1 MRMAKKKI
9 LVLTDHMPWG
19 HRSIAKAIFNYLKE
33 HEKENDYEVVYAE
46 IKAETG
52 IGDDLYTFAYRYI
65 PLSNRWAA
73 KVFDIK
79 FARDLMRK
87 STIFNLPRLKKEVNK
102 INPDLIISAYFI
114 HSHSLAD
121 WRKEENKQFKLWT
134 IVADPWTINP
144 ISFVKGCDLN
154 IVYDEIGEKL
164 ALKYDIKKNEILKT
178 GWWVRPE
185 MYKKIDKKEVRKKLG
200 IKGDRPV
207 IFVGGG
213 SLGTSA
219 LPKLLPTLIFL
230 KSKVTFII
238 NTGVDKFSYNLVEK
252 YCKIL
257 TKLRKD
263 DVVIIKNMGWIDNMA
278 EVLGVSDIIFGKA
291 GPNFL
296 FDSIACQ
303 KPFVAITHIG
313 GQEDGNIDLIKKK
326 KLGWVREKN
335 SELVNFLYQYLD
347 NPKSFEGKFKEEI
360 QKEALSNEKSL
371 KMILERIK
379 KDLK

>member
-1 MRMAKKKI
+1 MQKKKI

-200 IKGDRPV
+200 IKDDRPV

-263 DVVIIKNMGWIDNMA
+263 NVVIIKNMGWIDNMA

-347 NPKSFEGKFKEEI
+347 DPKYFKNKFKETI
-360 QKEALSNEKSL
+360 KKEALNNESSL
-371 KMILERIK
+371 KLILERVK

>member
-1 MRMAKKKI
+1 MAKKRI

-19 HRSIAKAIFNYLKE
+19 HRSIAKAIFNYLKGN
-33 HEKENDYEVVYAE
+33 EKDNNYEVVYAE
-46 IKAETG
+46 VKAETG
-52 IGDDLYTFAYRYI
+52 VADDLYTFAYRYI
-65 PLSNRWAA
+65 PLTNRWAS

-87 STIFNLPRLKKEVNK
+87 STIFNLPRLKKEINK
-102 INPDLIISAYFI
+102 IKPDLIISAYFV

-121 WRKEENKQFKLWT
+121 WRKEENKKFKLWT
-134 IVADPWTINP
+134 IVADPWTIIP

-185 MYKKIDKKEVRKKLG
+185 MYKKIDKKEVREKLG
-200 IKGDRPV
+200 IKNDRPV

-230 KSKVTFII
+230 KSKVTFVI

-252 YCKIL
+252 YSKIL
-257 TKLRKD
+257 TKFRKD

-278 EVLGVSDIIFGKA
+278 EVLGASDIVFGKA

-296 FDSIACQ
+296 FDSVACQ

-347 NPKSFEGKFKEEI
+347 DPKYFEDKFKEMI
-360 QKEALSNEKSL
+360 KKEALNNESSL
-371 KMILERIK
+371 NIILERVR

>member
-1 MRMAKKKI
+1 MKKKKI
-9 LVLTDHMPWG
+9 LVLTDQMPWG
-19 HRSIAKAIFNYLKE
+19 HRSIAKAFFNYLKE
-33 HEKENDYEVVYAE
+33 CEKENDYEIVYAE

-52 IGDDLYTFAYRYI
+52 MADDLYTFAYRYL
-65 PLSNRWAA
+65 PVSNRWAA

-87 STIFNLPRLKKEVNK
+87 STIFNLPRLKKEVNR
-102 INPDLIISAYFI
+102 INPDLIISAYFF

-121 WRKEENKQFKLWT
+121 WRKEEDKKFKLWT

-164 ALKYDIKKNEILKT
+164 ALKYEIKKNEILKT

-185 MYKKIDKKEVRKKLG
+185 MYKKINKKEVRKKLG
-200 IKGDRPV
+200 IKNDRPV

-230 KSKVTFII
+230 KSKVTFVI

-252 YCKIL
+252 YSKIL
-257 TKLRKD
+257 SKLRKD

-278 EVLGVSDIIFGKA
+278 EVLGASDIVFGKA

-296 FDSIACQ
+296 FDSVACQ

-335 SELVNFLYQYLD
+335 SELVSFLYQYLD
-347 NPKSFEGKFKEEI
+347 DPKYFEKKFGETIK
-360 QKEALSNEKSL
+360 KEALNNEKSL
-371 KMILERIK
+371 KIILDRVKEE
-379 KDLK
+379 LK

>member
-1 MRMAKKKI
+1 MQKKKI

-33 HEKENDYEVVYAE
+33 HEKENEYEVVYAE

-52 IGDDLYTFAYRYI
+52 IGDDLYTFAYRYLPI
-65 PLSNRWAA
+65 SNRWAS

-87 STIFNLPRLKKEVNK
+87 SMVFNLPRLKKEVNK

-185 MYKKIDKKEVRKKLG
+185 MYKKIDKKEIRKKLG
-200 IKGDRPV
+200 IKDDRPV

-219 LPKLLPTLIFL
+219 LPKLLPALIFL

-252 YCKIL
+252 YSKL
-257 TKLRKD
+257 LAKLRKD
-263 DVVIIKNMGWIDNMA
+263 DVVIIKNMGWIDNMT

-296 FDSIACQ
+296 FDSVACQ

-326 KLGWVREKN
+326 KLGWIKEK
-335 SELVNFLYQYLD
+335 SDELVKFLNQYLD
-347 NPKSFEGKFKEEI
+347 DPKYFENKFKETIKRES
-360 QKEALSNEKSL
+360 LNNECSL
-371 KMILERIK
+371 EVILERVK
-379 KDLK
+379 KDLF

>member
-1 MRMAKKKI
+1 MEMAKKKI

-19 HRSIAKAIFNYLKE
+19 HRSIAKAIFNYLKKY
-33 HEKENDYEVVYAE
+33 EKENDYEVVYAE
-46 IKAETG
+46 VKAETG
-52 IGDDLYTFAYRYI
+52 IGDDLYTFAYRYL
-65 PLSNRWAA
+65 PVSNRWAS

-87 STIFNLPRLKKEVNK
+87 STIFNLPRLKKEFNK

-121 WRKEENKQFKLWT
+121 WRKEAKKDFKLWT
-134 IVADPWTINP
+134 VVADPWTINP
-144 ISFVKGCDLN
+144 ISFVKGCDLS
-154 IVYDEIGEKL
+154 IVYDEIAEKL
-164 ALKYDIKKNEILKT
+164 ASKYDIKKDEILKT

-185 MYKKIDKKEVRKKLG
+185 MYEKIDKKKVKEKLG
-200 IKGDRPV
+200 IKDDRPV

-213 SLGTSA
+213 SLGMSA

-230 KSKVTFII
+230 KTKVTFII
-238 NTGVDKFSYNLVEK
+238 NTGNDKFAYNLVER
-252 YCKIL
+252 YSKIL

-278 EVLGVSDIIFGKA
+278 EVLGVSDIVFGKA

-296 FDSIACQ
+296 FDSVACR

-326 KLGWVREKN
+326 KLGWIKEK
-335 SELVNFLYQYLD
+335 SDELVKFLNQYLED
-347 NPKSFEGKFKEEI
+347 PKSFEGKFKEEI
-360 QKEALSNEKSL
+360 EKEALNNEKSL
-371 KMILERIK
+371 KMILERVK

>member
-1 MRMAKKKI
+1 MKKKKI

-19 HRSIAKAIFNYLKE
+19 HRPIAKAIFNYLKGN
-33 HEKENDYEVVYAE
+33 EKDNNYEVVYAE
-46 IKAETG
+46 VKAETG
-52 IGDDLYTFAYRYI
+52 VADDLYTFAYRYI
-65 PLSNRWAA
+65 PLTNRWAS

-87 STIFNLPRLKKEVNK
+87 STIFNLPRLKKEINK
-102 INPDLIISAYFI
+102 IKPDLIISAYFV

-121 WRKEENKQFKLWT
+121 WRKEENKKFKLWT
-134 IVADPWTINP
+134 IVADPWTIIP

-185 MYKKIDKKEVRKKLG
+185 MYKKIDKKEVREKLG
-200 IKGDRPV
+200 IKNDRPV

-230 KSKVTFII
+230 KSKVTFVI

-252 YCKIL
+252 YSKIL
-257 TKLRKD
+257 TKFRKD

-278 EVLGVSDIIFGKA
+278 EVLGASDIVFGKA

-296 FDSIACQ
+296 FDSVACQ

-347 NPKSFEGKFKEEI
+347 DPKYFEDKFKEMI
-360 QKEALSNEKSL
+360 KKEALNNESSL
-371 KMILERIK
+371 NIILERVR

>member
-1 MRMAKKKI
+1 MQKKKI

-19 HRSIAKAIFNYLKE
+19 HRSIAKAIFNFLKE

-46 IKAETG
+46 IKAE
-52 IGDDLYTFAYRYI
+52 IGVADDLYTFAYRYLPI
-65 PLSNRWAA
+65 SNRWAA

-87 STIFNLPRLKKEVNK
+87 STVFNLPRLKKEVNK
-102 INPDLIISAYFI
+102 INPDLIISAYFF

-121 WRKEENKQFKLWT
+121 WRREEKKQFKLWT

-164 ALKYDIKKNEILKT
+164 ALKYDIKKSEILKT

-200 IKGDRPV
+200 IKDDRPV

-238 NTGVDKFSYNLVEK
+238 NTGVDKFSYKLVDK

-296 FDSIACQ
+296 FDSVACQ

-313 GQEDGNIDLIKKK
+313 GQEDGNVDLIKKK
-326 KLGWVREKN
+326 KLGWVREKS

-347 NPKSFEGKFKEEI
+347 DPEYFENKFKETI
-360 QKEALSNEKSL
+360 KIEALKNEKSL
-371 KMILERIK
+371 KMILDRVK
-379 KDLK
+379 KELK

>member
-1 MRMAKKKI
+1 MQKKKI

-52 IGDDLYTFAYRYI
+52 VGDDLYTFAYRYI
-65 PLSNRWAA
+65 PLTNRWAS
-73 KVFDIK
+73 KVFDMK

-87 STIFNLPRLKKEVNK
+87 STVFNLPRLKKEVNK
-102 INPDLIISAYFI
+102 IKPDLIISAYFV

-121 WRKEENKQFKLWT
+121 WKKEKNKKFKLWT
-134 IVADPWTINP
+134 IVADPWTIIP

-200 IKGDRPV
+200 IKNDRPV

-230 KSKVTFII
+230 KSKVTFVI
-238 NTGVDKFSYNLVEK
+238 NTGVDKFSYNLVER
-252 YCKIL
+252 YNKIL
-257 TKLRKD
+257 AKLRKD

-278 EVLGVSDIIFGKA
+278 EALGASDIVFGKA

-296 FDSIACQ
+296 FDSVACQ
-303 KPFVAITHIG
+303 KPFIAITHIG

-347 NPKSFEGKFKEEI
+347 DPKYFENKFEETI
-360 QKEALSNEKSL
+360 KKEALNNEKSL
-371 KMILERIK
+371 NIILERVK

>member
-1 MRMAKKKI
+1 MQKKKI

-33 HEKENDYEVVYAE
+33 YEKENNYEVVYAE
-46 IKAETG
+46 VKAETG

-65 PLSNRWAA
+65 PLTNRWAS

-121 WRKEENKQFKLWT
+121 WKKEANKNFKLWT

-185 MYKKIDKKEVRKKLG
+185 MYKKNDKKEVRKKLG
-200 IKGDRPV
+200 IEDDRPV

-347 NPKSFEGKFKEEI
+347 DPKYFKDKFKETI
-360 QKEALSNEKSL
+360 KKEALNNESSL
-371 KMILERIK
+371 KLILERVK

>member
-1 MRMAKKKI
+1 MQKKKI

-46 IKAETG
+46 IKAE
-52 IGDDLYTFAYRYI
+52 IGMANDLYTFAYRYL
-65 PLSNRWAA
+65 PVSNRWAA

-87 STIFNLPRLKKEVNK
+87 STVFNLPRLKKEVNK
-102 INPDLIISAYFI
+102 INPDLIISAYFF

-121 WRKEENKQFKLWT
+121 WRKEANKNFKLWT

-200 IKGDRPV
+200 IKDDRPV

-219 LPKLLPTLIFL
+219 LPKLLPNLIFL

-238 NTGVDKFSYNLVEK
+238 NTGVDKFSYKLVDK

-263 DVVIIKNMGWIDNMA
+263 DVVIVKNMGWIDNMA

-296 FDSIACQ
+296 FDSVACQ
-303 KPFVAITHIG
+303 KPFVAITHVG
-313 GQEDGNIDLIKKK
+313 GQEDGNVDLIKKK
-326 KLGWVREKN
+326 KLGWVREK
-335 SELVNFLYQYLD
+335 SGELVNFLYQYLD
-347 NPKSFEGKFKEEI
+347 DPRYFENKFKETIKE
-360 QKEALSNEKSL
+360 EALKNEKSL
-371 KMILERIK
+371 KLILERVK
-379 KDLK
+379 KDL

>member
-1 MRMAKKKI
+1 MQKKKI

-19 HRSIAKAIFNYLKE
+19 HRSIAKAIFNFLKE
-33 HEKENDYEVVYAE
+33 HERENDYEVVYAE

-52 IGDDLYTFAYRYI
+52 IGDDLYTFAYRYL
-65 PLSNRWAA
+65 PVSNRWAA

-87 STIFNLPRLKKEVNK
+87 STVFNLPRLKKEVNK
-102 INPDLIISAYFI
+102 IKPDLIISAYFI

-121 WRKEENKQFKLWT
+121 WRKEENRQFKLWT

-154 IVYDEIGEKL
+154 IVYDDIGEKL
-164 ALKYDIKKNEILKT
+164 ALKYDIRKNEILKT

-185 MYKKIDKKEVRKKLG
+185 MYKKIDKKKVRKKLG
-200 IKGDRPV
+200 IKDDRPV

-238 NTGVDKFSYNLVEK
+238 NTGVDKFSYKLVDK

-296 FDSIACQ
+296 FDSVACQ

-313 GQEDGNIDLIKKK
+313 GQEDGNVDLIKKK
-326 KLGWVREKN
+326 KLGWVREKS

-347 NPKSFEGKFKEEI
+347 DPEYFENKFKETI
-360 QKEALSNEKSL
+360 KIEALKNEKSL
-371 KMILERIK
+371 KMILDRVK
-379 KDLK
+379 KELK